1 MLIAISPVGSGK
13 LTIASDRVQVIERLK
28 AVKRMLP
35 INSLEVIGHPRLP
48 ELMQG
53 IR

>member
-1 MLIAISPVGSGK
+1 MLIAISPVVSAK
-13 LTIASDRVQVIERLK
+13 LTIVSPEVQVTERLK

-53 IR
+53 IS